1 MDNPQNDTSNRERD
15 LESGTAATADVDEL
29 QRRQR
34 GSLPSFLFITF
45 LYFMLTNRNGED
57 SARSQ
62 YEDAI
67 RALGYQLSNYSAWLN
82 GTATNFTLV
91 RDSQFSRASTSLT
104 PSRSLNVMC
113 MWGDWSRIYYPF
125 HTSSIR
131 HLALTIQ
138 TPLACFVVTSATT
151 TFLQFPTTRT

>member
-1 MDNPQNDTSNRERD
+1 MDNPRDSTNDREGD
-15 LESGTAATADVDEL
+15 LESGSTPTADEL

-45 LYFMLTNRNGED
+45 LFFMLTNRNEED
-57 SARSQ
+57 VVVRAQ

-91 RDSQFSRASTSLT
+91 RGSR
-104 PSRSLNVMC
+104 
-113 MWGDWSRIYYPF
+113 
-125 HTSSIR
+125 
-131 HLALTIQ
+131 
-138 TPLACFVVTSATT
+138 
-151 TFLQFPTTRT
+151 FL

>member
-1 MDNPQNDTSNRERD
+1 MDNPRNNTTDPERD
-15 LESGTAATADVDEL
+15 PESGSAATADEL

-45 LYFMLTNRNGED
+45 LFFMLTNRTEED
-57 SARSQ
+57 VVVRAQ

-91 RDSQFSRASTSLT
+91 RSSGVPAVPCISNSSSL
-104 PSRSLNVMC
+104 S
-113 MWGDWSRIYYPF
+113 
-125 HTSSIR
+125 
-131 HLALTIQ
+131 
-138 TPLACFVVTSATT
+138 
-151 TFLQFPTTRT
+151 